1 MFDLLTSLSVEEGLL
16 FFSLALLA
24 EILGTIGGFGSSLF
38 FIPIAS
44 FFFDFQTVLGITG
57 LFHVFSNLT
66 KIGLFRQ
73 GVDYKVVL
81 WIGIPSVIAVI
92 LGSFFGAII
101 SGKILEISMGILIVT
116 LGLIFLFY
124 QPKPITPKPWV
135 SVLGGATAGLLSGAL
150 GTGGA
155 IRGLV
160 LAGYQLS
167 IASFI
172 ATSAWIDLAV
182 DISRSV
188 VYISEGFVQWGAIAL
203 LAMLLVISVVG
214 NFIGKL
220 ILNRVDQSVFRKW
233 VLWMVVLTGLTTLV
247 KAIF

>member
-1 MFDLLTSLSVEEGLL
+1 MFDLLASLSVEEGLI

-38 FIPIAS
+38 FIPIAI

-57 LFHVFSNLT
+57 IFHVFSNLT
-66 KIGLFRQ
+66 KIGLFRK

-81 WIGIPSVIAVI
+81 WIGIPSVITVVI
-92 LGSFFGAII
+92 GSFFGSLI
-101 SGKILEISMGILIVT
+101 SGKLLEIAMSILIAV

-124 QPKPITPKPWV
+124 KPKPISPNPIL
-135 SVLGGATAGLLSGAL
+135 SILGGSVAGLLSGAL

-160 LAGYQLS
+160 LSRYQLS

-182 DISRSV
+182 DVSRSA
-188 VYISEGFVQWGAIAL
+188 VYISEGFVQWGAVSL
-203 LAMLLVISVVG
+203 LAILFIISLLG
-214 NFIGKL
+214 NNIGKW
-220 ILNRVDQSVFRKW
+220 ILNRVEQSVFRNW
-233 VLWMVVLTGLTTLV
+233 VLWMVVITGISSLIKVML
-247 KAIF
+247 